1 MGQLVRD
8 DVRGALEAALAAA
21 QAEGAL
27 PRLPGIE
34 VAVERPA
41 QAEHGDYASSVAL
54 RLARTVKQK
63 PLAVAEAI
71 ASRVETGPLIEAV
84 EVAPPGFINVRLAEA
99 WKRDQVN
106 AILTAGERWGEIDLG
121 GGRPLQVEFVSAN
134 PTGPLQVGNGRGAVL
149 GDVLAS
155 VLAAAGYAVERE
167 YYVNDAGSQ
176 VRTFAQTLYA
186 RYLQQCGREAE
197 LPAEGYTGR
206 YMMELAARVKK
217 KVGERYV
224 AATGEPP
231 AALGERGLELMLAQ
245 IREDLALLGVRFDRW
260 FHERALFEGEEA
272 LGGASTYEVAMERLR
287 EGGHV
292 VEQEGA
298 VWFAAQQSGEEK
310 DNVLVR
316 RSGEPTY
323 FASDVAYHYDK
334 FVRRGFT
341 RVIDVWGTDH
351 QGHVARTQAAVEA
364 VGGPRDGLEVV
375 LYQLVQLRRGSERV
389 RMSKRTGEFV
399 MLRELVEEVG
409 RDVAR
414 FFLLQRSADA
424 QMDFDLE
431 AASSQDRTQNPVSYV
446 QYAHARC
453 ASILRTAAEAGLE
466 AEGDVQ
472 ALREPA
478 ELALIDEML
487 RLPEVVDLVA
497 QKLEPHHLPTYA
509 LQLAQQFTQ
518 FYEACRVVDSAAPA
532 LSGAR
537 LRLTLAAQT
546 VLGRTLGLMG
556 MGAPERM

>member
-217 KVGERYV
+217 KVG
-224 AATGEPP
+224 G
-231 AALGERGLELMLAQ
+231 ALRG
-245 IREDLALLGVRFDRW
+245 RD
-260 FHERALFEGEEA
+260 
-272 LGGASTYEVAMERLR
+272 GGAA
-287 EGGHV
+287 GGAGRA
-292 VEQEGA
+292 GA
-298 VWFAAQQSGEEK
+298 GVDAGA
-310 DNVLVR
+310 D
-316 RSGEPTY
+316 P
-323 FASDVAYHYDK
+323 
-334 FVRRGFT
+334 
-341 RVIDVWGTDH
+341 
-351 QGHVARTQAAVEA
+351 
-364 VGGPRDGLEVV
+364 GG
-375 LYQLVQLRRGSERV
+375 
-389 RMSKRTGEFV
+389 
-399 MLRELVEEVG
+399 
-409 RDVAR
+409 
-414 FFLLQRSADA
+414 
-424 QMDFDLE
+424 
-431 AASSQDRTQNPVSYV
+431 
-446 QYAHARC
+446 
-453 ASILRTAAEAGLE
+453 
-466 AEGDVQ
+466 
-472 ALREPA
+472 
-478 ELALIDEML
+478 
-487 RLPEVVDLVA
+487 
-497 QKLEPHHLPTYA
+497 
-509 LQLAQQFTQ
+509 
-518 FYEACRVVDSAAPA
+518 
-532 LSGAR
+532 SGAAGSAVR
-537 LRLTLAAQT
+537 SL
-546 VLGRTLGLMG
+546 VS
-556 MGAPERM
+556 